1 MLRKLMFANF
11 KLVYRFSQWLRQR
24 FTTNGMLILLIMP
37 VAGVFGI
44 DTRATLSFQIFS
56 ITLVLL
62 ITAMFFALFF
72 RGKFSVIRKL
82 PEYGSVGTPLNY
94 TCIIHNENN
103 TTKRGLVLVDELKS
117 TFPSLVNFSK
127 TRDPLD
133 KNRNRIDRFIG
144 YPRLV
149 NIMQKLRGGS
159 ILPVN
164 VDFIAEKSEI
174 ETTVQLTPLRRGYL
188 QFDKIR
194 LAKAE
199 PLGLFQGQKI
209 INNKDRLLVLP
220 KLYETPR
227 LNLLGK
233 RAYQHGGVNNASTVG
248 DSQEFI
254 SLRDYHPGDPI
265 RSIHWRSFAKLN
277 KPIVKEYQD
286 EYFTRYGLI
295 LDTFLHEQSELIF
308 EDAVS
313 VAASFIAAQKEQ
325 DALLDLMFVG
335 NNTYRFT
342 SGRGLAGAENILEV
356 LACVEPVHESNI
368 SAVENMIQQYSRE
381 CSAFICILLDLD
393 ESRLR
398 LIKALSALNI
408 PAKFLLLR
416 DSISTVSADVI
427 QENDIHVI
435 HHESLQ
441 QDLDALWKV

>member
-1 MLRKLMFANF
+1 MLRKLLFANF

-24 FTTNGMLILLIMP
+24 FTSTGMLILLIMP
-37 VAGVFGI
+37 VAGVFGF
-44 DTRATLSFQIFS
+44 DTRNTLSFQIFS

-62 ITAMFFALFF
+62 ITSMCFSLFF
-72 RGKFSVIRKL
+72 RGKFSIVRKL
-82 PEYGSVGTPLNY
+82 PEYGSVGIPLNY
-94 TCIIHNENN
+94 TCVIRNENN
-103 TTKRGLVLVDELKS
+103 SAKRGLVLIDELKKQ
-117 TFPSLVNFSK
+117 FPSMANFLK
-127 TRDPLD
+127 TKDPLD

-149 NIMQKLRGGS
+149 NVIQKLRGGT
-159 ILPVN
+159 INPIT
-164 VDFIAEKSEI
+164 VDYIAEKSEL

-188 QFDKIR
+188 YFDKTR
-194 LAKAE
+194 LAQAE
-199 PLGLFQGQKI
+199 PLGLFQAQKI
-209 INNKDRLLVLP
+209 LNNKDSLLILPRLY
-220 KLYETPR
+220 KTPR
-227 LNLLGK
+227 LNLQGK
-233 RAYQHGGVNNASTVG
+233 RTYQHGGVNNASTVG
-248 DSQEFI
+248 ESQEFI

-295 LDTFLHEQSELIF
+295 LDTFLDNKSELIF

-313 VAASFIAAQKEQ
+313 VAASFMTAQKEQ

-368 SAVENMIQQYSRE
+368 SQVERMIQQYSRE

-393 ESRLR
+393 ETRLR
-398 LIKALSALNI
+398 LIKALSTLNI
-408 PAKFLLLR
+408 PAKFILLR
-416 DSISTVSADVI
+416 DITSTDNAGAI

-435 HHESLQ
+435 QHDSLQ
-441 QDLDALWKV
+441 QDLDALWTA